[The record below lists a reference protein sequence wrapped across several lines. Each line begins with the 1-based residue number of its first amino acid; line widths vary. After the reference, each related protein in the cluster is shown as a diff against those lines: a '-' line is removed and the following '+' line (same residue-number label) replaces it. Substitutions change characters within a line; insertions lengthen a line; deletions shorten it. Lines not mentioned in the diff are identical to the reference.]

1 MEPFVVLLVRVLLAA
16 LFATAAFAK
25 LRDRRRF
32 DGIVLDYRLLRPR
45 IALRLAAPLPWLELL
60 LAIGLLAGISLA
72 GFAAALLLSLY
83 GAAMAINLARGRRL
97 IDCGCGGE
105 PQRLSGWLVL
115 RNAVL
120 AAAALLVA

>member
-1 MEPFVVLLVRVLLAA
+1 MEPFVVLLVRAVLAA
-16 LFATAAFAK
+16 LFATAAITK

-32 DGIVLDYRLLRPR
+32 DGIVLDYRLLPPR
-45 IALRLAAPLPWLELL
+45 TALRLAAPLPWLELL

-97 IDCGCGGE
+97 IDCG
-105 PQRLSGWLVL
+105 WLVL